1 MGSAAY
7 EQLLAVQELD
17 VHLTQLRHRLANHPL
32 RAEQAQ
38 LALEQAKGEGQRDE
52 IEGRRHELDRNLR
65 RLAWHLVE
73 SLVSLPAGLGLK
85 VDGPAMDGSMACVEP
100 APESMEEIAA
110 RYEQAAASL
119 LSKLKAWNDADLLK
133 EDTIFGHLV
142 WAKGYSL
149 QALEMHQAHHRGQM
163 TVLMRQAGLRLPE
176 FYGPVL
182 EGWAA
187 MGVPAPMN

>member
-1 MGSAAY
+1 MYRRLDDFRNHFQEEVIDTLKVMRAIPTTAAT
-7 EQLLAVQELD
+7 QE
-17 VHLTQLRHRLANHPL
+17 VTPAH
-32 RAEQAQ
+32 
-38 LALEQAKGEGQRDE
+38 
-52 IEGRRHELDRNLR
+52 RNLR

-119 LSKLKAWNDADLLK
+119 LSELKAWNDADLLK
-133 EDTIFGHLV
+133 EDTMFGHLV

-187 MGVPAPMN
+187 MGVPAPVV